1 MDRSLQVDLDAPECL
16 HNPARYFAE
25 ARERGD
31 LQWSD
36 RQRGWVALSHR
47 EVEAGFRD
55 DERLSSDRAPSF
67 QRAVAGRSAAFQQ
80 VAELLSGWMNF
91 RDPPM
96 HTRLREPVRAAFTP
110 RAVSS
115 LETEIQSIVDG
126 VLDSFEG
133 ESADLSHD
141 FARPIP
147 ALVIGAILGVP
158 PEDRHLFH
166 SWSHDLGQMVFSVS
180 PGSAPEESVGRATT
194 EFSGF
199 FSRLI
204 ERERE
209 QPSGTILSALVAQ
222 QSDLSAMELIGA
234 CTLLLFG
241 GHETT
246 TTLLVNAL
254 GLLLERPDTLSWLRD
269 HPEADATAV
278 EGVPPRAG
286 PGAGA
291 AAQDHGHARTR
302 RPDAGGGP
310 EHLPLRRLSEPRRRR
325 FRTPGELNLERTP
338 NPQLGFGW
346 GLHYCLGA
354 SVARMEAS
362 IALRTLLNRYPHLE
376 SIGPVPPARASTMG
390 YGRRPLKVAQLGT
403 TRGKAKDPLGPPP
416 AFNGVGQHPLHF

>member
-1 MDRSLQVDLDAPECL
+1 MDRSLQVNLDSPESL
-16 HNPARYFAE
+16 HNPAPYFAA

-31 LQWSD
+31 VQWSD
-36 RQRGWVALSHR
+36 HQRAWIALSHP

-67 QRAVAGRSAAFQQ
+67 LRAVAGRTAAFQQ
-80 VAELLSGWMNF
+80 VAEMLSGWMNF

-126 VLDSFEG
+126 VLDEFEG
-133 ESADLSHD
+133 DTADLSHD

-158 PEDRHLFH
+158 PEDRHLFY
-166 SWSHDLGQMVFSVS
+166 SWSHDLGQMVFAVS

-194 EFSGF
+194 EFSAF

-204 ERERE
+204 DRERAA
-209 QPSGTILSALVAQ
+209 PSGTILSTLVAQ
-222 QSDLSAMELIGA
+222 NSDLTAMELIGA

-246 TTLLVNAL
+246 TTLLVN
-254 GLLLERPDTLSWLRD
+254 GIGILLERPDSLSWLRD

-278 EGVPPRAG
+278 EEFLRVQGPARALPRKIMAEHERGGQTLKAG
-286 PGAGA
+286 QNIFLCVA
-291 AAQDHGHARTR
+291 AANH
-302 RPDAGGGP
+302 DANIFSNP
-310 EHLPLRRLSEPRRRR
+310 E
-325 FRTPGELNLERTP
+325 ELNLERSP
-338 NPQLGFGW
+338 NPHLGFGW

-354 SVARMEAS
+354 SVARMEAR
-362 IALRTLLNRYPHLE
+362 IALRTLLNRYPHIE
-376 SIGPVPPARASTMG
+376 AIGEVPPARASTMG
-390 YGRRPLKVAQLGT
+390 YGRRPLKVRL
-403 TRGKAKDPLGPPP
+403 AK
-416 AFNGVGQHPLHF
+416 